1 MQFLKPEVRA
11 MVDAIYAR
19 CIDDAGCM
27 VWQGAC
33 TPTGYPRMTV
43 NNRIV
48 TIRRVLAAH
57 KIDRPLKPS
66 EFASSTCNDPRCLCW
81 DHIRVVTVAKRRA
94 EVGAD
99 GGYSSRAKG
108 AKIAAHK
115 RAAEAKLIG
124 GESAAEAIRL
134 DPRPSHEVAPEHG
147 ISPSMV
153 RKIRRG
159 DAWKPLHNN
168 PFAGL
173 GART

>member
-1 MQFLKPEVRA
+1 

-27 VWQGAC
+27 IWQGSYSAS
-33 TPTGYPRMTV
+33 GIPRMTV
-43 NNRIV
+43 NHRTATV
-48 TIRRVLAAH
+48 RRVMAAH
-57 KIDRPLKPS
+57 KIERPLKPS

-108 AKIAAHK
+108 AKISASK
-115 RAAEAKLIG
+115 RATEAKLIG
-124 GESAAEAIRL
+124 GEAAAEAIRL

-153 RKIRRG
+153 RKIRRC

-168 PFAGL
+168 PFSGL
-173 GART
+173 GAR